1 VNPYLN
7 DPVYGKCAGCF
18 GGIYEGDT
26 YLEFWQDIQPL
37 QRKVRQKVHDEFEC
51 LATAVGAIEVD
62 DEPKDLFC
70 AGCSLDIL
78 PEHGTYLQ
86 FKIDGERVSV
96 HKDYAC
102 LFAAV
107 DARKFEADRRET
119 GRREVG

>member
-1 VNPYLN
+1 MNPY
-7 DPVYGKCAGCF
+7 DDDRTFGRCAGCM
-18 GGIYEGDT
+18 GDIYEGDT
-26 YLEFWQDIQPL
+26 YLEFWLDGPFKQH
-37 QRKVRQKVHDEFEC
+37 VRQQVHTSFEC
-51 LATAVGAIEVD
+51 LAWSVGTIEVD

-96 HKDYAC
+96 HKDYDC

-107 DARKFEADRRET
+107 DARKFEA